1 MASAFNEPL
10 RISQVVEVERQA
22 KRTTGGGGSLPGTP
36 AGGSTMRSV
45 ADPAGEPVRTG
56 VWVGL
61 ATVGMMFAA
70 FTSAAVVRK
79 GSADD
84 WQHIVLPS
92 ILLFNTAVLV
102 VSSFT
107 LEIAR
112 RKVLAYAKGLNPS
125 QIIPLAWLGGTLA
138 LGLIFV
144 VGQFVAWSQLK
155 AQGVYLATSPTSS
168 FFYVMT
174 VVHAI
179 HVAGGLGGLT
189 RVILK
194 TSGHVFTLRRSTL
207 DGTAY
212 YWHFMGALWIYLL
225 LLLYWKF

>member
-10 RISQVVEVERQA
+10 RIGQDVDVERDLA
-22 KRTTGGGGSLPGTP
+22 RKTGGGGTTP
-36 AGGSTMRSV
+36 MNPSGGKLRSV
-45 ADPAGEPVRTG
+45 VDPAGEPVRTG

-84 WQHIVLPS
+84 WHHIVLPS
-92 ILLFNTAVLV
+92 ILYFNTLVLV
-102 VSSFT
+102 ISSVT

-112 RKVLAYAKGLNPS
+112 RKVLVYARGENPS
-125 QIIPLAWLGGTLA
+125 QIIPLAWLGSTLA

-174 VVHAI
+174 VIHAI

-194 TSGHVFTLRRSTL
+194 TSGHVFTLKRSTL

-225 LLLYWKF
+225 LLLWFKF

>member
-1 MASAFNEPL
+1 MSTYPEPL
-10 RISQVVEVERQA
+10 NLNAVDIEP
-22 KRTTGGGGSLPGTP
+22 KRKIGGGAPPALPVAP
-36 AGGSTMRSV
+36 RPRSV
-45 ADPAGEPVRTG
+45 ADPQGEPVRTG

-61 ATVGMMFAA
+61 ATVAMMFAA
-70 FTSAAVVRK
+70 FTSAIVVRK
-79 GSADD
+79 GAADD

-92 ILLFNTAVLV
+92 ILYFNTVILV

-107 LEIAR
+107 FEIAR
-112 RKVLAYAKGLNPS
+112 RKVLTYARGINPS
-125 QIIPLAWLGGTLA
+125 QLVPLAWLGGTLA

-155 AQGVYLATSPTSS
+155 AQGVYLKSSPTSS
-168 FFYVMT
+168 FFYVLT
-174 VVHAI
+174 VIHAI
-179 HVAGGLGGLT
+179 HVIGGLGGLT

-194 TSGHVFTLRRSTL
+194 VSGHVFTLRRGTL

-225 LLLYWKF
+225 LLLYLKF